1 MFEKTK
7 NMSVKFLPIKSVSD
21 EQIVF
26 VIILAQEPN
35 GKWLFVRHRDRTTW
49 EMPAGHREGGETAL
63 EGAKREL
70 YEETG
75 AMKFSIR
82 ALLQYEGLYKEQK
95 VFGEIFYA
103 SVYKMGNLPD
113 FEIAEVIE
121 LETIPSIDQLTY
133 PDLQPSFF
141 KEALKHI

>member
-1 MFEKTK
+1 
-7 NMSVKFLPIKSVSD
+7 MSIKFLPTNTVAD

-26 VIILAQEPN
+26 VILMAQRPN
-35 GKWLFVRHRDRTTW
+35 GKWLFVRHRERTTW
-49 EMPAGHREGGETAL
+49 EMPAGHREEGETAM

-75 AMKFSIR
+75 AIEYSIR
-82 ALLQYEGLYKEQK
+82 SLLQYAGIYKERK

-103 SVYKMGNLPD
+103 SVDKLGDLPP

-121 LETIPSIDQLTY
+121 LDTMPNEDQLTY

-141 KEALKHI
+141 KEALRHL